1 MKLRLEKPWIE
12 LTADNVARLHGNLG
26 VYQLANAAGEVVY
39 IGFAG
44 GRELFGLRSAIER
57 HLQLGTAGATRFRYE
72 VNMQYTSRYK
82 ELLMLHTGRPR
93 RRASH
98 RQPRRPPRAPRPH
111 RLAGH

>member
-12 LTADNVARLHGNLG
+12 LTAENVARLHGNLG

-82 ELLMLHTGRPR
+82 ELLMLHKADHAGELPIGNHDDHPVRLGRI
-93 RRASH
+93 
-98 RQPRRPPRAPRPH
+98 
-111 RLAGH
+111 G